1 MATREIKKV
10 KKDSND
16 NILGVCNLGS
26 DWSPRKSSEVISDIN
41 LGLHSY
47 FVNVGGNKVDVL
59 VKSNGGSEYLTTA
72 PDNYSS
78 NNLDNLPPC

>member
-1 MATREIKKV
+1 MTFRQITNV
-10 KKDSND
+10 QKDIND
-16 NILGVCNLGS
+16 NIIGVCNSGNY
-26 DWSPRKSSEVISDIN
+26 WSPRRATEVISDIKSGN
-41 LGLHSY
+41 YDY
-47 FVNVGGNKVDVL
+47 FVNVNGKKVDVL

>member
-1 MATREIKKV
+1 MLSREIKRV
-10 KKDSND
+10 QKDTRD
-16 NILGVCNLGS
+16 NITGVCNAGNY
-26 DWSPRKSSEVISDIN
+26 WSPRKASEVISDIKS
-41 LGLHSY
+41 GSYAY
-47 FVNVGGNKVDVL
+47 FVKVGGNKVDVL